1 MKKLAK
7 LFLSILK
14 DERGGI
20 FGSLTKA
27 PDWLGGERYTDMLG
41 LGKGTTEV
49 YDPYADLRKK
59 WTDWTSSKLGTSTPY
74 KYNTAFDIEQ
84 PAVEK
89 AAESTILGKL
99 NNPTS
104 NVSDYSE
111 ATKKYSDAYKAS
123 QQEAFDTER
132 TQAKDMYNR
141 LGLVSSTPGLSA
153 LGDIDESQRVSSNL
167 FDADLM
173 YKNLD
178 RTLTAQGLDINQLNS
193 ILGQA
198 QTMGQ
203 TQRQSQQYGQ
213 QMSLQD
219 IERMVNEEYG
229 YGQQAASILGQTP
242 PEQTYNP
249 SWWEQLL
256 GVASEVAPQVATAA
270 IMSSSRRY
278 KKNIKLWA

>member
-1 MKKLAK
+1 MFKFLWKL
-7 LFLSILK
+7 LK
-14 DERGGI
+14 DERGGF

-27 PDWLGGERYTDMLG
+27 PDWLGGGRYTDMLG
-41 LGKGTTEV
+41 LGGGSTEV

-74 KYNTAFDIEQ
+74 TQNSAFDIQQ

-104 NVSDYSE
+104 NVSDYSA
-111 ATKKYSDAYKAS
+111 ATKQYSDAARAS
-123 QQEAFDTER
+123 REQSAQDEITKS
-132 TQAKDMYNR
+132 KDMYNR
-141 LGLVSSTPGLSA
+141 LGLVSSTPGLTA
-153 LGDIDESQRVSSNL
+153 VGDINESQRVANDL
-167 FDADLM
+167 FDSELM

-178 RTLTAQGLDINQLNS
+178 RNLTAQGLDVSQLNS
-193 ILGQA
+193 MLGQA
-198 QTMGQ
+198 GTLGQ
-203 TQRQSQQYGQ
+203 TQRSSQEYSQ

-219 IERMVNEEYG
+219 IIRKVQEGMG
-229 YGQQAASILGQTP
+229 YGSQAASILGQTP

-249 SWWEQLL
+249 SLLEQLM
-256 GVASEVAPQVATAA
+256 GVASKVAPQVATAA

-278 KKNIKLWA
+278 KKNIKLWV